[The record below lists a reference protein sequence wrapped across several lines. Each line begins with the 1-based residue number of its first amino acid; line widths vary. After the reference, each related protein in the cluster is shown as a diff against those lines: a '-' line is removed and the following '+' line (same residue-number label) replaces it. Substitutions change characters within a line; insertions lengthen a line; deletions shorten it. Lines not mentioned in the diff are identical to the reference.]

1 MATQILIDLFG
12 EVALLMWGIHMVHT
26 GILRVF
32 GSQLR
37 LFLGRSLRN
46 PLRAFLSGLGITTLL
61 QSSTAT
67 ALMLGA
73 FAAGGIVDLA
83 PSLAV
88 MLGANVG
95 TTLIVQALSFNI
107 TLVFPLLILVGVTAF
122 RRSARARTR
131 DLGRVGIGLGLML
144 LALHLILETVQP
156 IEASRTLRT
165 LLGDITSDPAL
176 NLLIAAL
183 FSLAAHSSVASMLF
197 IMSLAGAGVLSPTIT
212 VAMVLG
218 ANLGS
223 AINPVLEGN
232 RDDPAQLRMPIGNLL
247 NRLAGCALALPF
259 LGDIQ
264 RAILSV
270 DPDPGRL
277 AAHFH
282 LLFNL
287 AMSVLFIGLLPALS
301 RQLVKWLPAH
311 TAQDE
316 PSRPMYLDPAML
328 GRPTLALTNAA
339 REVLRMADML
349 TLMLRNSQAVFR
361 EEDRN
366 MVGQVRAMDNQ
377 LSQLHGAVQRYL
389 AALSPYSLDQEKL
402 HRVGELL
409 HFAGVLQHISE
420 MVDRNLMASANRLLK
435 QQLTLSEDELSDI
448 EEGLGRLLGHLHLAV
463 TILMFGDASSAHQL
477 LREKAGMREME
488 MNAAERQFKQI
499 RAGHTGD
506 LEASNLYL
514 ETLRVLKRIDSY
526 LTGTA
531 YPLLEQRGELP
542 ADRLAPS

>member
-26 GILRVF
+26 GILRAF
-32 GSQLR
+32 GSQIR
-37 LFLGRSLRN
+37 QFLGKSLRT

-67 ALMLGA
+67 ALMLGS
-73 FAAGGIVDLA
+73 FAAGGMVDLA

-107 TLVFPLLILVGVTAF
+107 TLAFPILILAGVTAF
-122 RRSARARTR
+122 RRSARTRTR
-131 DLGRVGIGLGLML
+131 DMGRVGIGLGLML

-156 IEASRTLRT
+156 IEASRTLR
-165 LLGDITSDPAL
+165 LLLENITSDPTL
-176 NLLIAAL
+176 NLLLAAL

-218 ANLGS
+218 ANLSS
-223 AINPVLEGN
+223 ALNPVLEGN
-232 RDDPAQLRMPIGNLL
+232 RNDPAQLRMPVGNLV
-247 NRLAGCALALPF
+247 NRLAGCLLALPF
-259 LGDIQ
+259 LDDIQ

-287 AMSVLFIGLLPALS
+287 AMSMLFIGALPRLS
-301 RQLVKWLPAH
+301 RWLVTWLPAH
-311 TAQDE
+311 ASPDE
-316 PSRPMYLDPAML
+316 PSQPMYLDPAML
-328 GRPTLALTNAA
+328 GTPTLALTNAA
-339 REVLRMADML
+339 REVLRMADVL
-349 TLMLRNSQAVFR
+349 TLMLRQSQAAFR
-361 EEDRN
+361 EVDRN
-366 MVGQVRAMDNQ
+366 RVSQIRAMDDQ
-377 LSQLHGAVQRYL
+377 LSQLHGAIQRYL
-389 AALSPYSLDQEKL
+389 AALSPYSLDDEEL
-402 HRVGELL
+402 RRIGEILN
-409 HFAGVLQHISE
+409 FASVLQHISE
-420 MVDRNLMASANRLLK
+420 MVDRNLMACANRLVK
-435 QQLTLSEDELSDI
+435 QQLALSEEELSDI
-448 EEGLGRLLGHLHLAV
+448 DEVLGRLLGHLHLAV

-477 LREKAGMREME
+477 LKEKARLREME
-488 MNAAERQFKQI
+488 LNAAERQFNQI
-499 RAGHTGD
+499 RAGSTSD
-506 LEASNLYL
+506 LAAGNLYL

-542 ADRLAPS
+542 ADRLATS